1 MKNLILLLS
10 ILALSPITK
19 AQDCAEEVIETEFK
33 LPQSSKLSLG
43 THSLNTYSTP
53 WYGVIG
59 FRMNNA
65 SYTQPSLT
73 AKGSM
78 AYFDIS
84 AVSMSEKGF
93 SDFGIPFGGYVLKLL
108 VTGKL
113 NDDHPT
119 GEVPFIYLKKG
130 FDLIKVKEAKI
141 GLGISAISVFM
152 RLPNAMLGYS
162 SLKYG
167 AVSPFIYGKIQ
178 IKKFTVVP
186 IFEYHVIKWT
196 DNSDIDRSG
205 FQLGAY
211 VAVPLGDTFA
221 INLNP
226 YYESGKYVSKV
237 SNIEGMKTSNLG
249 FKISLLTSL

>member
-1 MKNLILLLS
+1 MKNLILLL
-10 ILALSPITK
+10 ILLGLCPITQ
-19 AQDCAEEVIETEFK
+19 AQDCAEESLETQFK
-33 LPQSSKLSLG
+33 LPQTTKLSLA
-43 THSLNTYSTP
+43 TNSLNTYSTP
-53 WYGVIG
+53 WYGIIG
-59 FRMNNA
+59 FRINNA
-65 SYTQPSLT
+65 SYTQPSLN
-73 AKGSM
+73 AKGTM

-84 AVSMSEKGF
+84 AVSMSEKSF
-93 SDFGIPFGGYVLKLL
+93 SDFGIPFGGYVMKLL

-119 GEVPFIYLKKG
+119 GELPFIYLKKG

-178 IKKFTVVP
+178 VKKFTVVP

-196 DNSDIDRSG
+196 DNSNIDRSG

-211 VAVPLGDTFA
+211 VAVPLGDNFA

-237 SNIEGMKTSNLG
+237 SNIEGMKTSNIG
-249 FKISLLTSL
+249 FKVSLLTSM